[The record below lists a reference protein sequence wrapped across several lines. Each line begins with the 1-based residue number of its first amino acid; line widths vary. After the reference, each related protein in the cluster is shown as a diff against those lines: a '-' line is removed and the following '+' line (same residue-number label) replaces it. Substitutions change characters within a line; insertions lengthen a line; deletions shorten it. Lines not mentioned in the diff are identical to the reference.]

1 MFFTSPVQANDLRPS
16 WSSLLCPEIDGLN
29 GTTGTAPR
37 VHKVLRLGFQKKKPT
52 RNGHELLRS
61 TARNARYDECKARF
75 NNDPRVYCSRR
86 AVRSRP
92 SSFPATIGDAII
104 MSRK

>member
-37 VHKVLRLGFQKKKPT
+37 VHKVLRLGFQKKKNPQETDTSYCVRPHAMRDTTSAKPVLITIRASTVVAARSGLDRRRSQRRLAT
-52 RNGHELLRS
+52 R
-61 TARNARYDECKARF
+61 
-75 NNDPRVYCSRR
+75 
-86 AVRSRP
+86 
-92 SSFPATIGDAII
+92 
-104 MSRK
+104 